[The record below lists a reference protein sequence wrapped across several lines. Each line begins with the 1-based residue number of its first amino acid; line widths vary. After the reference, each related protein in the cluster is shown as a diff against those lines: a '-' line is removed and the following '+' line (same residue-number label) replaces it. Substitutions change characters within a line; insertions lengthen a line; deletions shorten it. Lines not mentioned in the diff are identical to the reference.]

1 MSKRRLVRYTSASL
15 ELSLIIASVVVL
27 VAAF

>member
-1 MSKRRLVRYTSASL
+1 VRYTSASL

>member
-1 MSKRRLVRYTSASL
+1 MSKRRLVRLTSASL
-15 ELSLIIASVVVL
+15 ELSLIIASVVVM